1 MLKYIYQGKKD
12 LRLWYVDAGV
22 LLVGTWKAGGYWCV
36 WTNITKLLPSCFF
49 VMLWPAYVFLDG
61 FQVRYW
67 SWIQA
72 TRPHQIINPC
82 WRKLKFLSQWVNISL
97 DDAPLASFCKHY
109 CIPAKQKENSPHMI
123 NTFSSLYGSL
133 RNMELIIKKSLA
145 CCFPICLIRQKRM
158 DAKFHLSSLQFDWS
172 VSLAYSSHCTY
183 QVKTCVLVGDAL
195 RWCVKCAD

>member
-1 MLKYIYQGKKD
+1 
-12 LRLWYVDAGV
+12 
-22 LLVGTWKAGGYWCV
+22 
-36 WTNITKLLPSCFF
+36 
-49 VMLWPAYVFLDG
+49 MLWPAYVFLDG

-82 WRKLKFLSQWVNISL
+82 WRKLKFLSQWVNISFSSYWCTWMT
-97 DDAPLASFCKHY
+97 PLWRPFVNI
-109 CIPAKQKENSPHMI
+109 IPYLPNKKRTPLI
-123 NTFSSLYGSL
+123 WFNTFSSLYGSL
-133 RNMELIIKKSLA
+133 RNMELIFKKSLA

-195 RWCVKCAD
+195 RWCVKWAG

>member
-1 MLKYIYQGKKD
+1 MLKYIYQGKNG

-22 LLVGTWKAGGYWCV
+22 RLVGTWKAGGYWCV

-82 WRKLKFLSQWVNISL
+82 WRKLKFLSQWVNMSFSCYWCTWMT
-97 DDAPLASFCKHY
+97 PLWRPFVN
-109 CIPAKQKENSPHMI
+109 ITPHMI

-133 RNMELIIKKSLA
+133 GNMELIIKKSLA
-145 CCFPICLIRQKRM
+145 RCFPICLIWQKRM
-158 DAKFHLSSLQFDWS
+158 GGKFHLSSLQFDWS

-195 RWCVKCAD
+195 RWWVKCAG